1 MSPSPKTIQIY
12 LPDGDPRGI
21 RIAEITTRIVQVIEI
36 PRNILSDFLKMP
48 ESGQVGVYFLLGGDE
63 SAGVSKVY
71 VGQTGDLKSRLV
83 NHNQKKD
90 FWGKV
95 LVLISKTNSLTQT
108 HALYLEWQFI
118 KAIANANRFNCE
130 NGNEGSK
137 PHTPAPLEADCHE
150 IFETGGTLLATLG
163 FPLFSA
169 VGSSAGTNE
178 DEQLFFCKGSEAD
191 GRAIYTNEG
200 LIVLKGSSGRIKNA
214 QSLEGTPRER
224 YRKKLINSG
233 VMIEEEGRLVFVK
246 DHAFDSPSMAGLAL
260 MGMSNN
266 GWREWK
272 SKDGKTL
279 DELKRKP
286 AE

>member
-1 MSPSPKTIQIY
+1 M
-12 LPDGDPRGI
+12 
-21 RIAEITTRIVQVIEI
+21 
-36 PRNILSDFLKMP
+36 
-48 ESGQVGVYFLLGGDE
+48 
-63 SAGVSKVY
+63 
-71 VGQTGDLKSRLV
+71 
-83 NHNQKKD
+83 
-90 FWGKV
+90 
-95 LVLISKTNSLTQT
+95 VLISKTNSLTQT
-108 HALYLEWQFI
+108 HALYLEWQCI
-118 KAIANANRFNCE
+118 KAIAKANRFNCE

-169 VGSSAGTNE
+169 VGASAGTNE

-200 LIVLKGSSGRIKNA
+200 LIVLKGSSGRIENVP
-214 QSLEGTPRER
+214 SIIGTNHEK
-224 YRKKLINSG
+224 YRRKLIDSG
-233 VMIEEEGRLVFVK
+233 AMIEQNGRYVFVK
-246 DHAFDSPSMAGLAL
+246 DYPFDSPSMAGLAL
-260 MGMSNN
+260 MGRANN
-266 GWREWK
+266 GWIEWK